1 MDYRKIKKNN
11 DFRNMFSK
19 GKRGYSSRLT
29 LLFCPAKDTA
39 MGICVGKKHGG
50 SVQRNRLKRILREIF
65 RKNYPL
71 LKKNYHYV
79 LLPKVAEEYDYHQLE
94 RDFLYVARKQKL
106 TEAEGAKA
114 ASDARRTDG
123 R

>member
-1 MDYRKIKKNN
+1 
-11 DFRNMFSK
+11 MFSK

-29 LLFCPAKDTA
+29 LLFCPAKNTA

-71 LKKNYHYV
+71 LKKNYHYI
-79 LLPKVAEEYDYHQLE
+79 LLPKAAESYDYHELE
-94 RDFLYVARKQKL
+94 RDFLYVLRRQKL
-106 TEAEGAKA
+106 LEQNAEGKSSGKSAD
-114 ASDARRTDG
+114 DA
-123 R
+123 